1 MRRDDVIT
9 AIDSRQVPNFAA
21 MRTMVK
27 TLGDRDVTLTYRR
40 DGTEHT
46 ANVHVYAVDRLKDT
60 VDTTKTAAQITP
72 DDLERVGM
80 LGISAMA
87 PVETVGP
94 VDGVTESG
102 SAMWNMTTLTFKSLG
117 QIPGKVPNLFAAL
130 AGKERD
136 PETPV
141 SVIGVSRIGGELAE
155 QRDWTSLLSFY
166 AVLNLFFG
174 LFNLFPLLPMDGGH
188 IAIAWFE
195 RVRSWAY
202 ARLGRADPGRVD
214 YYKLTPITLA
224 VIGVLGVFVL
234 LTGTVDI
241 INPISLNR

>member
-1 MRRDDVIT
+1 
-9 AIDSRQVPNFAA
+9 
-21 MRTMVK
+21 MRTKVK
-27 TLGDRDVTLTYRR
+27 ALGDRDVAITFRR

-46 ANVHVYAVDRLKDT
+46 ANVHIYAADRVKEGSLG
-60 VDTTKTAAQITP
+60 KTASKITP
-72 DDLERVGM
+72 ADLERVGL
-80 LGISAMA
+80 LGINAMA
-87 PVETVGP
+87 PIETVGV
-94 VDGVTESG
+94 VDGVTQSG
-102 SAMWNMTTLTFKSLG
+102 EAMWTMVDMTFRSLG
-117 QIPGKVPNLFAAL
+117 QIPGKIPNLFAAL
-130 AGKERD
+130 TGEERD

-166 AVLNLFFG
+166 AVMNLFFG

-202 ARLGRADPGRVD
+202 ARFGRADPGRVD

-241 INPISLNR
+241 INPITLNR